1 MTIKI
6 TSRLL
11 REIHTHG
18 ENAYPEEGAGLLL
31 GNEQDGLRTV
41 RNLLKLENAREK
53 NARHNRYLITARDML
68 QGEKEAERLGLSIV
82 GIFHSRYLI
91 TARDMLQGEKEAERL
106 GLSIIG
112 IFHSHPDHP
121 NLPSEFDREWAIPW
135 YSYLITSIQNAE
147 AQDSRCWR
155 LRDDRSGFSSEEII
169 ISQEEN

>member
-31 GNEQDGLRTV
+31 GSEQEGLRTV
-41 RNLLKLENAREK
+41 QNLLKLENAREK

-82 GIFHSRYLI
+82 GIFHS
-91 TARDMLQGEKEAERL
+91 
-106 GLSIIG
+106 
-112 IFHSHPDHP
+112 HPDHP
-121 NLPSEFDREWAIPW
+121 NIPSEFDREWAIPW

-147 AQDSRCWR
+147 ALDSRCWR

>member
-6 TSRLL
+6 TSHLL

-31 GNEQDGLRTV
+31 GSEQDGFRSV
-41 RNLLKLENAREK
+41 QNLLKLENAREK
-53 NARHNRYLITARDML
+53 TARHNRYLITARDML

-82 GIFHSRYLI
+82 
-91 TARDMLQGEKEAERL
+91 
-106 GLSIIG
+106 G

-135 YSYLITSIQNAE
+135 YSYLITSIQNGE
-147 AQDSRCWR
+147 ALDSRCWR
-155 LRDDRSGFSSEEII
+155 LLDDRSGFSSEEII
-169 ISQEEN
+169 ITQEEE